1 MNKSPTTITLKAKN
15 KTYISLR
22 IIALGNY
29 KKFIKIKIFFF
40 IYFSII
46 FITLCMMDK

>member
-29 KKFIKIKIFFF
+29 KKFIKIKIFF

>member
-29 KKFIKIKIFFF
+29 KKFIKIKIFFYLF
-40 IYFSII
+40 IFLLYLLLFV
-46 FITLCMMDK
+46 